1 MVHFFQDL
9 NTSATIIEELRNTF
23 QNAGE
28 EVEKSL
34 VSNLKLDASKFSLG
48 NQNEELKIAE
58 NTKNPFIVHAQ
69 PQRSPATAQQ
79 LKLPVTLN
87 YDYNTVLGRTYLA
100 NHLSL
105 LQDHLSVKNGENG
118 LSCSENNG
126 KGGGYCQ

>member
-1 MVHFFQDL
+1 M
-9 NTSATIIEELRNTF
+9 NTSATILEELRNTF

-48 NQNEELKIAE
+48 NQNEESKIAE

-79 LKLPVTLN
+79 LKLPVSLN
-87 YDYNTVLGRTYLA
+87 YDYNKLICMSF
-100 NHLSL
+100 H
-105 LQDHLSVKNGENG
+105 EI
-118 LSCSENNG
+118 E
-126 KGGGYCQ
+126 